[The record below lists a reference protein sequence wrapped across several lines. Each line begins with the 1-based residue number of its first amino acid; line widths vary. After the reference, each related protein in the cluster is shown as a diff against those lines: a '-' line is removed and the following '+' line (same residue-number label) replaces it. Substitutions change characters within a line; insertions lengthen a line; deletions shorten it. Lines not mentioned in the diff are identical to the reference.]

1 MTIKFDC
8 PYCKALIAFPDKHA
22 GKRARCQTCQQ
33 LFFIPSKP
41 DEKAKKFIPKE
52 VEIADPIPGFYR
64 AVFIDNWKIFIDSK
78 NVTSLAFVVAAICF
92 NFFLA
97 RAICCV
103 NYITFV
109 VVWGWLLGFYLNIIY
124 ETAFEIDTLPQIY
137 FGEGIALFFNIIK
150 PFLIFFCTMAVAQA
164 PFIIAWMLLKDK
176 GITMETL
183 WQPEFGYRLLLQVL
197 FILGLF
203 LFPMAILT
211 TAVGKDFTILLRPD
225 YMALAILK
233 AFGPYL
239 IIVALLVIACIMQMK
254 TSQYQAHIPILTNAA
269 GLMLNLAVQVIAI
282 IAMRAIGLFY
292 RHYSCHLP
300 W

>member
-1 MTIKFDC
+1 MTIKFNC
-8 PYCKALIAFPDKHA
+8 PYCNALIAFPDKHA

-33 LFFIPSKP
+33 LFFIPSKD
-41 DEKAKKFIPKE
+41 DEKPKKFITKE
-52 VEIADPIPGFYR
+52 IEIAEPVPGFYR

-78 NVTSLAFVVAAICF
+78 NVTSLAFIVAVICF

-103 NYITFV
+103 NYITFA
-109 VVWGWLLGFYLNIIY
+109 VVWGWLLGFYLNVIY

-137 FGEGIALFFNIIK
+137 FGEGIAFFLNIIK

-164 PFIIAWMLLKDK
+164 PFIIAYMLLKDK

-183 WQPEFGYRLLLQVL
+183 WQAEIGLRLLLQVL

-211 TAVGKDFTILLRPD
+211 TAVGKDLTMLRPD
-225 YMALAILK
+225 YIVLAILR

-239 IIVALLVIACIMQMK
+239 VIVALLAIACIMQMQ
-254 TSQYQAHIPILTNAA
+254 TSQYEAQIPLVTNA
-269 GLMLNLAVQVIAI
+269 GRLTLNLTVQVIAI